1 MAQLF
6 LVRHAQAS
14 FGAENYD
21 ELSALGHEQSS
32 LLGEYFAQRQQEFDL
47 LVTGALKRQIQTSE
61 GILKHTKA
69 EHIYSDSCWD
79 EFDFDLIVRTYL
91 THYPKQ
97 KPSPN
102 APRSEWYKVLRNAMI
117 AWSKSELDITQG
129 ETWQAFC
136 CRVEQGMQQI
146 KESRA
151 KRVLVVSSG
160 GTMAIFLKTLLNTSV
175 EQAVALN
182 LQIKNTSL
190 NEFFF
195 NKNGFQLSCFN
206 HVPHLDNKQH
216 QDKITYS

>member
-21 ELSALGHEQSS
+21 QLSELGHEQSS
-32 LLGEYFAQRQQEFDL
+32 LLGEYFAERDLDFDL

-69 EHIYSDSCWD
+69 NLIHSDSCWD

-91 THYPKQ
+91 RHFPKQ
-97 KPSPN
+97 KPNSS

-117 AWSKSELDITQG
+117 AWSKSELDLVQG

-136 CRVEQGMQQI
+136 ARVEEGMQQI
-146 KESRA
+146 KQSQA

-182 LQIKNTSL
+182 LQIKNTSI

-206 HVPHLDNKQH
+206 HVPHLDNEQH
-216 QDKITYS
+216 KDKITYS

>member
-21 ELSALGHEQSS
+21 QLSALGHEQSS
-32 LLGEYFAQRQQEFDL
+32 LLGKYFAERKLDFDL
-47 LVTGALKRQIQTSE
+47 LVTGALKRQIQTGE
-61 GILKHTKA
+61 GILKHTQA
-69 EHIYSDSCWD
+69 NNIMSDPCWD

-91 THYPKQ
+91 QHFPEQ
-97 KPSPN
+97 KPSPSS
-102 APRSEWYKVLRNAMI
+102 PRSEWYKVLRNAML
-117 AWSKSELDITQG
+117 AWSKSELNLVKG
-129 ETWQAFC
+129 ETWEDFC
-136 CRVEQGMQQI
+136 ARVELGMQQI
-146 KESRA
+146 KESQA

-175 EQAVALN
+175 EQAVSLN

-190 NEFFF
+190 NEFFY

-206 HVPHLDNKQH
+206 HVPHLDNERHK
-216 QDKITYS
+216 DKITYS